1 MTALIYLEKVVLCSA
16 LLYGYY
22 HLALRNNRFH
32 QWNRYYLMLIT
43 LVSLVT
49 PLLQIPLPDNNE
61 KTSAVLTYTSK
72 MLTLREPVAATPT
85 TDPTAYLRIA
95 LTVTYALVVAFFLYR
110 LLSGVLSIRKLIR
123 RSTVQEIPP
132 FRFARHPQV
141 QAPFSFFRY
150 IFWDMDSS
158 LDTPDNKQVLQHELV
173 HLRERHSIDKILLE
187 LITSICWIN
196 PFFHLIKRELSLVHE
211 FIADRKAAGN
221 EVTGYA
227 ENILRNA
234 LNSRQFSITN
244 DFFHPPIKRR
254 IFMLTQF
261 HQPRF
266 SYLRRILVL
275 PVAATIFC
283 SLAFVADQ
291 RPSAIRALVPTGSI
305 LSPKAQPEGPAQAA
319 HTTGDTVRP
328 KPGAVPSVTVVTVD
342 PSQLSV
348 RPAYPGGD
356 ETLAIYLSRNI
367 RYPKVA
373 YDKGIQGTVKIHFI
387 IDARGNVT
395 HAEATNTPLGAGL
408 EEEAIRVV
416 KAMPTWKPAEKDGQK
431 VAVDYMI
438 PIRFQLEKKL
448 GTIFV
453 GENNP
458 AEGTAKNPQTGPDEI
473 FTFVEKPPTYDGG
486 EDALARYLSGNILY
500 PKEAQAKGTSGTV
513 FVQFVVDKEGFVK
526 DVHTVGAPKGNGLEE
541 EAIRVVNAMPRWH
554 AGQQNG
560 RNVNVQFNL
569 PIRFTMQE
577 ESKHQ
582 HQ

>member
-72 MLTLREPVAATPT
+72 ILTLREPITATPT
-85 TDPTAYLRIA
+85 IDPTAYLRIG
-95 LTVTYALVVAFFLYR
+95 LTVIYALVMAFLLYR
-110 LLSGVLSIRKLIR
+110 LLSGILGIRRLIR

-141 QAPFSFFRY
+141 KAPFSFFRY

-173 HLRERHSIDKILLE
+173 HLREKHSIDKILLE
-187 LITSICWIN
+187 VITAVCWIN

-221 EVTGYA
+221 EVAGYA

-234 LNSRQFSITN
+234 FNSRQFSITN

-261 HQPRF
+261 RQPRF

-275 PVAATIFC
+275 PISATIFC
-283 SLAFVADQ
+283 SLAFVVDQ
-291 RPSAIRALVPTGSI
+291 RPSAIRALVPSGSI
-305 LSPKAQPEGPAQAA
+305 LSPHVQQEGPTQVAQAIQP
-319 HTTGDTVRP
+319 TGDTTRP
-328 KPGAVPSVTVVTVD
+328 KRTIDSSVRVTMVD

-348 RPAYPGGD
+348 RPVFPGGD
-356 ETLAIYLSRNI
+356 KALAIYLSRNT
-367 RYPKVA
+367 RYPRVA
-373 YDKGIQGTVKIHFI
+373 FEKGIQGTVKIHFI
-387 IDARGNVT
+387 IDAHGNVT
-395 HAEATNTPLGAGL
+395 HAEAINTPLGERL
-408 EEEAIRVV
+408 EEEAIRVI
-416 KAMPTWKPAEKDGQK
+416 KAMPQWKPAEKDGQK
-431 VAVDYMI
+431 VAVDYLI
-438 PIRFQLEKKL
+438 PLQFKLEKEI
-448 GTIFV
+448 GIITI
-453 GENNP
+453 GEANP
-458 AEGTAKNPQTGPDEI
+458 SEGTTQNTQPRTEEV
-473 FTFVEKPPTYDGG
+473 FTFVENPPTYEGG
-486 EDALARYLSGNILY
+486 EEALARYLSRNIRY
-500 PKEAQAKGTSGTV
+500 PREAQEKGTSGTV
-513 FVQFVVDKEGFVK
+513 FVQFVVDKEGYIK
-526 DVHTVGAPKGNGLEE
+526 DTRTVGKEKGNGLED

-554 AGQQNG
+554 AGKQNG
-560 RNVNVQFNL
+560 RDVNVQFNL
-569 PIRFTMQE
+569 PIRFTLQE
-577 ESKHQ
+577 
-582 HQ
+582 